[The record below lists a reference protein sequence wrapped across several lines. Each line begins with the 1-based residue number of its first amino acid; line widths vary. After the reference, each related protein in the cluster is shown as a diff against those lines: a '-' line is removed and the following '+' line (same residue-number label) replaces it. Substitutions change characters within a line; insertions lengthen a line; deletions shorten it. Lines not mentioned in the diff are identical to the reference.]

1 VYFYRKLQ
9 YQMVVKFCSTPA
21 CTDSITS
28 ARVGDPIYMQ
38 AYVTDPKGV
47 KLTTQQVSRVYATPG
62 AGVKM
67 RNLTTPPGSLV
78 DTSQILSGF
87 TGSFVLPINFETKG
101 NLSVTVTGV
110 VGSATSAVGVMGNG
124 SIKIRPGLPAQVQFV
139 IPQTYQVTKCN
150 GNPSDTANG
159 CNELQGVSSNQGSL
173 VVYDKYGNTVDTAA
187 SVDISVDATVY
198 SGTIAAPVPAAG
210 SLTGLGATQAAAVK
224 GTNTVV
230 VKTDSVGNAVFG
242 VIGDPGASGALL
254 YPTGKFPW
262 IKLTGSVQ
270 GVAAALPDTAYA
282 RLLPPAGYLAWAS
295 PLSVDT
301 FILTPRPVVLW
312 LTKDGATAD
321 VVNPNADAYVTVS
334 AASSYIKFYADS
346 LMTKLLSP
354 DSIKLSSA
362 QVRFWVAGTKPT
374 VGFDSLTAVIPGLK
388 PSTRL
393 PVRFVN
399 PPLPPTPAMQSS
411 KFLDSDCDGI
421 ADSVLV
427 TFDPAGAIKTL
438 DASRVRINAIKFNIG
453 TTDSVVLDSTSVRL
467 IAGGASVA
475 ISLPQAVQSKFAAY
489 NPTAKLTLGAALIMP
504 PAPDSLVVVG
514 TVVVADGIGPRPIA
528 AMLVENPTPSTVAD
542 TLTVIFS
549 EPVKHSGTVWP
560 FRTFAAGMVQVPAT
574 GINVVNTLPGTATNS
589 LKFILTGN
597 TNGAVVEKSILAIE
611 PGTGLTDLSG
621 NDSRFASCGTDTTL
635 VGLQPVIV
643 DVSSSAILD
652 KNGDGRADAIRVVFR
667 RDFRK
672 PSERPDSMVVL
683 GWKNAS
689 AVNLSFASA
698 DSMAP
703 ATYELALPATFTQG
717 ATVGT
722 GPNGAGVLDVYRGL
736 VSLLNPVERKNL
748 DDSVA
753 PIAVGT
759 AKLEFGQAND
769 KITVT
774 YSEPM
779 KLIDATLD
787 AMVLKTATGDVAL
800 TFTSPVPVA
809 TDSSKTWT
817 FNVVNGKL
825 DVGDSIRLPKARSVL
840 IAANGGLPSS
850 LGNAPYV
857 PVVGGDRAPDSAKV
871 LDLNGDGRGD
881 AVQLFYTKLPV
892 GNPTFSFTWGGSAV
906 TVTAAEYGSTV
917 AGKASVTIPVAG
929 FPARVT
935 SGIGSA
941 TSTSIVDGTTMGALS
956 FVLKDGIAAVIDSAS
971 ALVTYGA
978 IDGAPD
984 TLHIRLTEPVATLNL
999 SAVSLVLTSRKGSPA
1014 APIQVKDPA
1023 SVQLL
1028 FTPNS
1033 REFKLVCAS
1042 DNCKLPGYG
1051 DLVRLATG
1059 AATDL
1064 VGVTQGDSSRWD
1076 SVKTGMKPVRY
1087 HADIFPEAVV
1097 TFPPKGTNPL
1107 NVVPPV
1113 SVWVRAEGDNDWTA
1127 HGTTAAQWAPG
1138 ILTAQDIKL
1147 GNVGIAGIKIDLNNS
1162 IDAQFL
1168 AYDNMG
1174 IFVGKADVKLD
1185 VEKLK
1190 DAGLTNGSNKYSF
1203 LVGLNG
1209 LNGTG
1214 AELAS
1219 GVYMI
1224 RVITYTEQEVNGQNV
1239 RLMNQNKIFKLGVYN
1254 KLKAK

>member
-1 VYFYRKLQ
+1 
-9 YQMVVKFCSTPA
+9 
-21 CTDSITS
+21 
-28 ARVGDPIYMQ
+28 
-38 AYVTDPKGV
+38 
-47 KLTTQQVSRVYATPG
+47 
-62 AGVKM
+62 
-67 RNLTTPPGSLV
+67 
-78 DTSQILSGF
+78 
-87 TGSFVLPINFETKG
+87 
-101 NLSVTVTGV
+101 
-110 VGSATSAVGVMGNG
+110 
-124 SIKIRPGLPAQVQFV
+124 
-139 IPQTYQVTKCN
+139 
-150 GNPSDTANG
+150 
-159 CNELQGVSSNQGSL
+159 
-173 VVYDKYGNTVDTAA
+173 
-187 SVDISVDATVY
+187 
-198 SGTIAAPVPAAG
+198 
-210 SLTGLGATQAAAVK
+210 
-224 GTNTVV
+224 
-230 VKTDSVGNAVFG
+230 
-242 VIGDPGASGALL
+242 
-254 YPTGKFPW
+254 
-262 IKLTGSVQ
+262 
-270 GVAAALPDTAYA
+270 
-282 RLLPPAGYLAWAS
+282 
-295 PLSVDT
+295 
-301 FILTPRPVVLW
+301 
-312 LTKDGATAD
+312 
-321 VVNPNADAYVTVS
+321 
-334 AASSYIKFYADS
+334 
-346 LMTKLLSP
+346 
-354 DSIKLSSA
+354 
-362 QVRFWVAGTKPT
+362 
-374 VGFDSLTAVIPGLK
+374 
-388 PSTRL
+388 
-393 PVRFVN
+393 
-399 PPLPPTPAMQSS
+399 
-411 KFLDSDCDGI
+411 
-421 ADSVLV
+421 
-427 TFDPAGAIKTL
+427 
-438 DASRVRINAIKFNIG
+438 
-453 TTDSVVLDSTSVRL
+453 
-467 IAGGASVA
+467 
-475 ISLPQAVQSKFAAY
+475 
-489 NPTAKLTLGAALIMP
+489 
-504 PAPDSLVVVG
+504 
-514 TVVVADGIGPRPIA
+514 
-528 AMLVENPTPSTVAD
+528 MLVENPTPSTVAD

-589 LKFILTGN
+589 LKFVLTGN

-703 ATYELALPATFTQG
+703 ATYELALPATFPQG

-753 PIAVGT
+753 PIAIGT

-892 GNPTFSFTWGGSAV
+892 GNPNFSFTWGGTAV

-917 AGKASVTIPVAG
+917 AGKASVTIPVVG

-941 TSTSIVDGTTMGALS
+941 TSTSIVDGTTMGALP

-999 SAVSLVLTSRKGSPA
+999 SAVSLVLTSRNGSPA
-1014 APIQVKDPA
+1014 APIQATANLCAWPPEPLPIWLV
-1023 SVQLL
+1023 
-1028 FTPNS
+1028 S
-1033 REFKLVCAS
+1033 RRVI
-1042 DNCKLPGYG
+1042 
-1051 DLVRLATG
+1051 RL
-1059 AATDL
+1059 
-1064 VGVTQGDSSRWD
+1064 
-1076 SVKTGMKPVRY
+1076 
-1087 HADIFPEAVV
+1087 
-1097 TFPPKGTNPL
+1097 
-1107 NVVPPV
+1107 
-1113 SVWVRAEGDNDWTA
+1113 
-1127 HGTTAAQWAPG
+1127 
-1138 ILTAQDIKL
+1138 
-1147 GNVGIAGIKIDLNNS
+1147 VGIASRPG
-1162 IDAQFL
+1162 
-1168 AYDNMG
+1168 
-1174 IFVGKADVKLD
+1174 
-1185 VEKLK
+1185 
-1190 DAGLTNGSNKYSF
+1190 
-1203 LVGLNG
+1203 
-1209 LNGTG
+1209 
-1214 AELAS
+1214 
-1219 GVYMI
+1219 
-1224 RVITYTEQEVNGQNV
+1224 
-1239 RLMNQNKIFKLGVYN
+1239 
-1254 KLKAK
+1254 